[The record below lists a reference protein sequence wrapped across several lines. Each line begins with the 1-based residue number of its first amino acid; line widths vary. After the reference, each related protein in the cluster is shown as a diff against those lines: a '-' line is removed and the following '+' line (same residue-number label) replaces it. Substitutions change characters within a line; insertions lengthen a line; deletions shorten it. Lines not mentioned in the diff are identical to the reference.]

1 MNYTRHVL
9 SAGLLLLFAQG
20 TAAHAQIETLRT
32 RTAIASPDSTIDK
45 LTKRVEAL
53 ESTVAALQQKLAFI
67 KSVSPLVL
75 DAGGDL
81 QIRAT
86 QISFDANTAMSLRAG
101 TTLGVT
107 AGSDLN
113 LRGFSNASLRAGAQ
127 MSVEAG
133 TILDLKGSSIRHN
146 GVTMTG
152 PAQ

>member
-75 DAGGDL
+75 AAPSESGCSGFTSICTCCL
-81 QIRAT
+81 MRLPSVRTMPTSQMRSPNQGERPVVSRSKKAKRA
-86 QISFDANTAMSLRAG
+86 LER
-101 TTLGVT
+101 
-107 AGSDLN
+107 
-113 LRGFSNASLRAGAQ
+113 SNIINR
-127 MSVEAG
+127 
-133 TILDLKGSSIRHN
+133 
-146 GVTMTG
+146 
-152 PAQ
+152 